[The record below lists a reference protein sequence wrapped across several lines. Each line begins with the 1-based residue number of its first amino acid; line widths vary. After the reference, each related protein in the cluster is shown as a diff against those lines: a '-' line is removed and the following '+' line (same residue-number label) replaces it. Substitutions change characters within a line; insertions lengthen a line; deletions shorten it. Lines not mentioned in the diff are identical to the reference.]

1 MKFKVSELFYSA
13 QGEGRY
19 VGVPSIFLRMFGC
32 NFTCS
37 GFGCRPGTIS
47 TEADEVA
54 KNVHLYKT
62 FEELPLVNT
71 GCDSYASW
79 HPEFKHLSPT
89 YTAEELVEKMASLLP
104 NGNWQ
109 QPNGNPVHLVIT
121 GGEPL
126 LGWQRAYPELLDLL
140 HERGLRHITFETN
153 GTQELHRDFAQY
165 LDGWFG
171 EITFSV
177 SPKLSVSGE
186 KWEDAIKPDIVW
198 DYETH
203 GITYLKFV
211 VGHID
216 DFTELDRAVDE
227 YRLRGFAGP
236 VFVMPVGG
244 VVSVY
249 DGNRIHVADEALKR
263 GYWYSPR
270 LHVDLWG
277 NGWGKWFKK
286 KKKVTKRELPEVSK
300 TPPIPEIKAPVKSEK
315 QIATEAGEPWVQ
327 VLSIEVDP
335 NNLHQGAFE
344 LDWNEIFVARLVKAG
359 YMMKKDDTDAEIV
372 DRWFQNVCRHVVMET
387 WEQEEAIKKSGIYVQ
402 SRDIGN
408 GRSEVS

>member
-32 NFTCS
+32 NFTCA
-37 GFGCRPGTIS
+37 GFGCKPGEKS
-47 TEADEVA
+47 TGADEVA
-54 KNVHLYKT
+54 EIVHMFNT
-62 FEELPLVNT
+62 FEELPLVET

-79 HPEFKHLSPT
+79 HPSFKHLSPS
-89 YTAEELVEKMASLLP
+89 YTTEELIDKMTALLP
-104 NGNWQ
+104 HGNWL

-126 LGWQRAYPELLDLL
+126 LGWQRAYPDLLDKL

-153 GTQELHRDFAQY
+153 GTQELHRDFKKY
-165 LDGWFG
+165 LLDWFG
-171 EITFSV
+171 EIVFSV

-186 KWEDAIKPDIVW
+186 TWEDAIKPDVVW
-198 DYETH
+198 DYEIA

-211 VGHID
+211 VEKIQ
-216 DFTELDRAVDE
+216 DFDELDRAVDE

-244 VVSVY
+244 VVRVY
-249 DGNRIHVADEALKR
+249 DSNRLNVADEALKR

-277 NGWGKWFKK
+277 NGWGK
-286 KKKVTKRELPEVSK
+286 
-300 TPPIPEIKAPVKSEK
+300 
-315 QIATEAGEPWVQ
+315 
-327 VLSIEVDP
+327 
-335 NNLHQGAFE
+335 
-344 LDWNEIFVARLVKAG
+344 
-359 YMMKKDDTDAEIV
+359 
-372 DRWFQNVCRHVVMET
+372 
-387 WEQEEAIKKSGIYVQ
+387 
-402 SRDIGN
+402 
-408 GRSEVS
+408 